1 MNYGKYEAERRLK
14 SLHSKSGKYASR
26 LLLNI
31 FKYGFHLF
39 DVRRMVHG
47 KISVNPAKVVK
58 KPIKPKKTKNLSYFF
73 PSRAFFIKLL
83 QTDP

>member
-31 FKYGFHLF
+31 FKYGFDLF
-39 DVRRMVHG
+39 DIRRVVHG
-47 KISVNPAKVVK
+47 KM
-58 KPIKPKKTKNLSYFF
+58 
-73 PSRAFFIKLL
+73 LL
-83 QTDP
+83 ILQRS

>member
-31 FKYGFHLF
+31 FKYGFDLF
-39 DVRRMVHG
+39 DIRRVYLRRY
-47 KISVNPAKVVK
+47 
-58 KPIKPKKTKNLSYFF
+58 LSCFYFW
-73 PSRAFFIKLL
+73 
-83 QTDP
+83 Q